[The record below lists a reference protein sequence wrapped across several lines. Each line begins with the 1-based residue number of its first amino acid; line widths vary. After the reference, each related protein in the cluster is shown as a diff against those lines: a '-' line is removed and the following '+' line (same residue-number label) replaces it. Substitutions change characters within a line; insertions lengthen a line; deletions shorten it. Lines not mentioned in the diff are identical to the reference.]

1 MLSTLKRSLCVVF
14 LILASHSRAD
24 IVDLDVLVVTEHLP
38 PYQIGKDN
46 NLIGGSIGIEIQ
58 KLIKAVLPESTVEV
72 MPWARAHQ
80 IALRRPNTIIFS
92 LVRTPER
99 ESKFIWIGKVAQVR
113 TELITLKNSELQPV
127 QTLSELKNIRIGVKR
142 QDAVATFLNE
152 HGFEYGKEL
161 VEIVYT
167 MSTMRML
174 EKGRIETVPS
184 NQQIIEFYCESAGCA
199 TSDFK
204 TLFVFKELSEEFYL
218 AASLGTDA
226 ELIENLKVGFTNLD
240 LPIQ

>member
-1 MLSTLKRSLCVVF
+1 MLSTLKRSICAVF
-14 LILASHSRAD
+14 LILAFQSSAD
-24 IVDLDVLVVTEHLP
+24 IADLDVLVVTEHLP

-46 NLIGGSIGIEIQ
+46 NLIGGSVGIEIQ
-58 KLIKAVLPESTVEV
+58 KLIKAVLPESTIEV
-72 MPWARAHQ
+72 VPWARAHQ

-99 ESKFIWIGKVAQVR
+99 EDKFMWIGKVAQIR
-113 TELITLKNSELQPV
+113 TELITLRDSDLQPV
-127 QTLSELKNIRIGVKR
+127 ETLSELKNIRIGVKR

-152 HGFEYGKEL
+152 NGFEYGKEL
-161 VEIVYT
+161 VEIVFT

-174 EKGRIETVPS
+174 EKGRVETVPS

-199 TSDFK
+199 NSDFK
-204 TLFVFKELSEEFYL
+204 TLYVFKELSEEFYL

-226 ELIENLKVGFTNLD
+226 ELIENLKVAFASLD

>member
-1 MLSTLKRSLCVVF
+1 MLSTLKRSLCAVF
-14 LILASHSRAD
+14 LILAFQSRAD
-24 IVDLDVLVVTEHLP
+24 VADLDVLVVTEHLP

-46 NLIGGSIGIEIQ
+46 KLIGGSVGIEIHR
-58 KLIKAVLPESTVEV
+58 LIKAVLPESTIEV

-99 ESKFIWIGKVAQVR
+99 EDKFIWIGKVAQVR
-113 TELITLKNSELQPV
+113 TELITLKSSKLQPV
-127 QTLSELKNIRIGVKR
+127 ETLSDLKNVRIGVKR

-152 HGFEYGKEL
+152 QGFEYGKEL

-184 NQQIIEFYCESAGCA
+184 NQQVIEFYCKSAGCA
-199 TSDFK
+199 NSDFK
-204 TLFVFKELSEEFYL
+204 TLYVFKELSEEFYL
-218 AASLGTDA
+218 AASIGSDA
-226 ELIENLKVGFTNLD
+226 ELIENLKVAFAKLD
-240 LPIQ
+240 LPVQ